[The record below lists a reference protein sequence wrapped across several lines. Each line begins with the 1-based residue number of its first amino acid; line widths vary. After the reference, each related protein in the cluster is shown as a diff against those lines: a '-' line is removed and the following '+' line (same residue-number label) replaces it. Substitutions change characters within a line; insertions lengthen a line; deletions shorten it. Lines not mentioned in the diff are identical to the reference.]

1 MEVVQQ
7 STFLANTEPFN
18 NTLCI
23 QIIVIDNDIADG
35 DRTFSL
41 LLASS
46 NPRVLSLLV
55 QLIIEDDER
64 KQTMWFVIEWDYEHN
79 NATFTT
85 WKIGFCTYLHGQVS

>member
-18 NTLCI
+18 NMLCI
-23 QIIVIDNDIADG
+23 QIIVIDNDVADG

-46 NPRVLSLLV
+46 NPRVLSSPV

-64 KQTMWFVIEWDYEHN
+64 KQTM
-79 NATFTT
+79 
-85 WKIGFCTYLHGQVS
+85 